1 VNAEIRRNSEAEI
14 REMAYPDAIEFG
26 ALALFGEKYGDE
38 VRVLRMG
45 DFSTELCGGTH
56 VGRTGDI
63 GLFKIVGE
71 SGVAAG
77 VRRIEAVTGASAIA
91 FVNAEEARL
100 DQIGELLSAH
110 GDEVV
115 DKLHQLFD
123 RQKKLERE
131 LESWKAK
138 AAVSATQ
145 DLAGTARVIA
155 GVAVVAARVD
165 GLDAKAKQSVNTNNA
180 KFGVN
185 WVLSYA
191 NADKTKTFC
200 IYEGPN
206 EDAIRKAATA
216 NNIPVDSITEVPVTL
231 EPK

>member
-1 VNAEIRRNSEAEI
+1 MKSFALAIAVLIACNACAAEAAHRYVVE
-14 REMAYPDAIEFG
+14 RTFPKG
-26 ALALFGEKYGDE
+26 AL
-38 VRVLRMG
+38 
-45 DFSTELCGGTH
+45 
-56 VGRTGDI
+56 
-63 GLFKIVGE
+63 
-71 SGVAAG
+71 
-77 VRRIEAVTGASAIA
+77 
-91 FVNAEEARL
+91 
-100 DQIGELLSAH
+100 
-110 GDEVV
+110 
-115 DKLHQLFD
+115 
-123 RQKKLERE
+123 
-131 LESWKAK
+131 
-138 AAVSATQ
+138 
-145 DLAGTARVIA
+145 
-155 GVAVVAARVD
+155 D